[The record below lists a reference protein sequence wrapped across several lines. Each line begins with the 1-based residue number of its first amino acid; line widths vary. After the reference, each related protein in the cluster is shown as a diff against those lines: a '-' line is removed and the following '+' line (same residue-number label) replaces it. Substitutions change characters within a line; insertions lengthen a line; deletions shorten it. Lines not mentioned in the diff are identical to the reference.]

1 MVDTVKLKAG
11 ARGKSSLTLPSW
23 NEFGVA
29 TETPWCMLQ
38 PVTTT
43 SSVIGVIAAIVEK
56 GQHSC
61 YIIYNIDSFV
71 HILQMNTLNYYI

>member
-1 MVDTVKLKAG
+1 MVDTVTLKAG

-23 NEFGVA
+23 NEFVVA

-56 GQHSC
+56 EQHSC